1 MLLDQRKWAGMS
13 LVFGVLSVTMVPASL
28 SAQEKSVKPGI
39 NDQFRKPDV
48 AKFVERFEGES
59 REVFD
64 KREKVME
71 ALAIRPGMAVADVG
85 AGTGLYTRLFARA
98 VGEKGRVLAV
108 DIASEFLDH
117 INKTAKDQKLGN
129 ITTVLG
135 KDVSTELPP
144 ASVDLVY
151 VCDTYHH
158 FEYPARVLESIHK
171 GLKDGGKLVVIDFIR
186 EPGVSSDWVMGHV
199 RAGQA
204 IVEKEIT
211 QAGFRKV
218 DEKKG
223 LMKENYFLVFEKA
236 SNRDN
241 SGK

>member
-71 ALAIRPGMAVADVG
+71 ALAIRPGLAVADVG

>member
-13 LVFGVLSVTMVPASL
+13 LVFGVLSMTMVPASL

-204 IVEKEIT
+204 MVEKEIT

-223 LMKENYFLVFEKA
+223 LMKENYLVVFEKA
-236 SNRDN
+236 STRDN

>member
-1 MLLDQRKWAGMS
+1 MLFDRRKRAGFS
-13 LVFGVLSVTMVPASL
+13 LAFALLSVTLVPL
-28 SAQEKSVKPGI
+28 PLFAQEKSVKPGI

-48 AKFVERFEGES
+48 TKFVERFEGES

-71 ALAIRPGMAVADVG
+71 ALAIRPGMTVADVG
-85 AGTGLYTRLFARA
+85 AGTGLYTRLFSRA
-98 VGEKGRVLAV
+98 VGKEGKVVAV
-108 DIASEFLDH
+108 DIAREFLDH
-117 INKTAKDQKLGN
+117 IEKTAKDQKLEN
-129 ITTVLG
+129 ISTLLG

-158 FEYPARVLESIHK
+158 FEYPARVLDSIHK
-171 GLKDGGKLVVIDFIR
+171 GLKDGGRLVVIDFIR

-199 RAGQA
+199 RAGQPV
-204 IVEKEIT
+204 VEKEIA
-211 QAGFRKV
+211 QAGFHKV

-223 LMKENYFLVFEKA
+223 LMKENYLIVFEKV
-236 SNRDN
+236 STQKK

>member
-13 LVFGVLSVTMVPASL
+13 LVFGVLSMTMVPASL

>member
-71 ALAIRPGMAVADVG
+71 ALAIRPGLAVADVG

-236 SNRDN
+236 STRDN

>member
-13 LVFGVLSVTMVPASL
+13 LVFGVLSMTMVPASL

-223 LMKENYFLVFEKA
+223 LMKENYLVVFEKA
-236 SNRDN
+236 STRDN

>member
-13 LVFGVLSVTMVPASL
+13 LVFGVLSMTMVPASL

-71 ALAIRPGMAVADVG
+71 ALAIRPGLAVADVG

>member
-1 MLLDQRKWAGMS
+1 MLLDQRKWAGMFF
-13 LVFGVLSVTMVPASL
+13 VFGVLSLTMVPASL

-129 ITTVLG
+129 IITVLG

-171 GLKDGGKLVVIDFIR
+171 GLKDGGRLVVIDFIR
-186 EPGVSSDWVMGHV
+186 EPGISSDWVMGHV

-223 LMKENYFLVFEKA
+223 LMKENYLVVFEKA

>member
-13 LVFGVLSVTMVPASL
+13 LVFGVLSMTMVPASL

-223 LMKENYFLVFEKA
+223 LMKENYLVVFEKA

>member
-1 MLLDQRKWAGMS
+1 MLLDQRKWAGMFF
-13 LVFGVLSVTMVPASL
+13 VFGVLSLTMVTASL

-171 GLKDGGKLVVIDFIR
+171 GLKDGGRLVVIDFIR
-186 EPGVSSDWVMGHV
+186 EPGISSDWVMGHV

-223 LMKENYFLVFEKA
+223 LMKENYLVVFEKA
-236 SNRDN
+236 STRDN

>member
-135 KDVSTELPP
+135 KHVSTELPP
-144 ASVDLVY
+144 ASVDLVF

-223 LMKENYFLVFEKA
+223 LMKENYLVVFEKA

>member
-13 LVFGVLSVTMVPASL
+13 LVFGVLSMTMVPASL

-71 ALAIRPGMAVADVG
+71 ALAIRPGLAVADVG

-223 LMKENYFLVFEKA
+223 LMKENYLVVFEKA

>member
-13 LVFGVLSVTMVPASL
+13 LVFGVLSMTMVPASL

-129 ITTVLG
+129 IITVLG

-171 GLKDGGKLVVIDFIR
+171 GLKDGGRLVVIDFIR

-223 LMKENYFLVFEKA
+223 LMKENYLLVFEKA
-236 SNRDN
+236 SNLDN

>member
-1 MLLDQRKWAGMS
+1 MHDSISLARLLAGNCCLIGLS
-13 LVFGVLSVTMVPASL
+13 LMINPVSG
-28 SAQEKSVKPGI
+28 QDKSVKPGI
-39 NDQFRKPDV
+39 NDQFKKPDV
-48 AKFVERFEGES
+48 LKFVERFEGES
-59 REVFD
+59 REVFE

-71 ALAIRPGMAVADVG
+71 ALDIRPGMAVADVG

-98 VGEKGRVLAV
+98 VGEKGKVVAV
-108 DIASEFLDH
+108 DIAREFLDH
-117 INKTAKDQKLGN
+117 IEKTAKDQKLGN

-135 KDVSTELPP
+135 KDVSTELAP

-158 FEYPARVLESIHK
+158 FEYPARVLDSIYK
-171 GLKDGGKLVVIDFIR
+171 GLKDGGRLVVIDFIR
-186 EPGVSSDWVMGHV
+186 EPGVSSEWVMGHV

-223 LMKENYFLVFEKA
+223 LMKENYLVVFEKVPTG
-236 SNRDN
+236 DK

>member
-13 LVFGVLSVTMVPASL
+13 LVFGVLSMTMVPASL

-117 INKTAKDQKLGN
+117 INKTAKDQNLGN
-129 ITTVLG
+129 IITVLG

-223 LMKENYFLVFEKA
+223 LMKENYLVVFEKA
-236 SNRDN
+236 STRDN

>member
-13 LVFGVLSVTMVPASL
+13 LVFGVLSMTMVPASL

-223 LMKENYFLVFEKA
+223 LMKENYFVVFEKA

>member
-1 MLLDQRKWAGMS
+1 MS
-13 LVFGVLSVTMVPASL
+13 LVFGVLSMTMVPASL

-71 ALAIRPGMAVADVG
+71 ALAIRPGLAVADVG